1 MIILFGLTTVILAF
15 IFIGLY
21 ALNLSEQAEPENA
34 GIFRLLGY
42 VNLSFSLFFTSL
54 FIVQLITF

>member
-1 MIILFGLTTVILAF
+1 MIILFGLTIVILAF
-15 IFIGLY
+15 ILVGLY
-21 ALNLSEQAEPENA
+21 ALNLSDHAEPENA

-42 VNLSFSLFFTSL
+42 VNLSFSLFFTAL